1 LGKLYRACGNCKK
14 EYQGKRTVYMTNVTV
29 NKLQLLLDTILTLE
43 ILLLLKMS
51 KLVVVDMSTE
61 PLKEE
66 MMVKNQLLLD
76 KNVKVPQSIHV
87 LTVKQFK

>member
-1 LGKLYRACGNCKK
+1 
-14 EYQGKRTVYMTNVTV
+14 MTNVTV

-66 MMVKNQLLLD
+66 IMVKNQLLLD